1 MRKIL
6 SILTIA
12 YMLVVTVLPFVFNS
26 GVDNIAVR
34 NFFKGKGS
42 VVYLDSEAMALSNA
56 SDIDTGL
63 RAEALEAFNQINDI
77 RAEAGIKKLAWNQ
90 NLETVSSVR
99 AKECETSFSHT
110 RPNGKQ
116 WYTVNSKIQGGENLA
131 YGFDNA
137 EDVVD
142 AWMESPTHRDNIL
155 YDEFEKS
162 AISIYEEDG
171 TYYWSEQF
179 NYGE

>member
-77 RAEAGIKKLAWNQ
+77 RTEAGIKKLAWNQ

-131 YGFDNA
+131 FGYNTATDAVN
-137 EDVVD
+137 
-142 AWMESPTHRDNIL
+142 AWMDSPTHKDNIL
-155 YDEFEKS
+155 YGEFRGGS
-162 AISIYEEDG
+162 ISIYEGDDG
-171 TYYWSEQF
+171 TYYWANEF
-179 NYGE
+179 GY